1 MIVGITGIGLIGGSL
16 ARAYKEKGHTVYVH
30 DIDGSIVDYAVL
42 AGVADGHLDDKT
54 LPQCELL
61 LVAIYPAGTEE
72 YLQKAAP
79 QLSRSCVVIDCCGT
93 KRRVCE
99 TGFRLAAQY
108 GFTFV
113 GGHPMAGTQFS
124 GFKHSRSDLFCG
136 AAMVL
141 CPAVHDDAQ
150 LLQRVKDLLAPCGF
164 AHLSVTSPEEHDR
177 IIAYTSQLAHVVSN
191 AYIKSP
197 TASDHAG
204 FSAGSYQDLTRVAA
218 LNEGMWT
225 DLFLENRDN
234 LCTELDRLIAR
245 LTEARDALEACDA
258 AAVSA
263 LLAAGS
269 ERKREVDGV

>member
-42 AGVADGHLDDKT
+42 AGVADGRLDEGT

-108 GFTFV
+108 GFTYV

-124 GFKHSRSDLFCG
+124 GFKHSRSDLFRG

-141 CPAVHDDAQ
+141 CPPVHDDAQ
-150 LLQRVKDLLAPCGF
+150 LLQRLKELLAPCGF
-164 AHLSVTSPEEHDR
+164 SHLSVTTPQEHDR
-177 IIAYTSQLAHVVSN
+177 IIAYTSQLAHVVCN

-197 TASDHAG
+197 TASEHDG
-204 FSAGSYQDLTRVAA
+204 FSAGSYQDLTRVAN
-218 LNEGMWT
+218 LNERMWT
-225 DLFLENRDN
+225 QLFLENRDN
-234 LCTELDRLIAR
+234 LSGELTQLIDSLSAAR
-245 LTEARDALEACDA
+245 AALQAGDEAALR
-258 AAVSA
+258 A
-263 LLAAGS
+263 LLAEGAR
-269 ERKREVDGV
+269 RKVEVDGL

>member
-1 MIVGITGIGLIGGSL
+1 MNTGIVGIGLIGGSL
-16 ARAYKEKGHTVYVH
+16 ARAYKEKGHSVYVR
-30 DIDGSIVDYAVL
+30 DQDGSLERYAVL
-42 AGVADGHLDDKT
+42 AGVADGTLDEAALAQLD
-54 LPQCELL
+54 LL
-61 LVAIYPAGTEE
+61 LLCVYPADCIDLLTR
-72 YLQKAAP
+72 LAP
-79 QLSRSCVVIDCCGT
+79 HIAPGCTVMDTCGV

-99 TGFRLAAQY
+99 AGFRLSAQY

-124 GFKHSRSDLFCG
+124 GFKHSRSDLFRG

-141 CPAVHDDAQ
+141 CPPVHDDAQ
-150 LLQRVKDLLAPCGF
+150 LLQHLKELLAPCGF
-164 AHLSVTSPEEHDR
+164 SHLSVTTPQEHDR